1 MIQTIDCRPAEIWK
15 ISGIGSID
23 PIGNDDETKLL
34 LRIKKHGTVQAISR
48 AGMTNQLY
56 ARN

>member
-34 LRIKKHGTVQAISR
+34 LRVKKHGTV
-48 AGMTNQLY
+48 
-56 ARN
+56 